1 MATSLPSLASL
12 RAFEATARHS
22 SVTKAAQE
30 LNVTPGAVSLQ
41 VRELEQTLGVTLFER
56 RPRQLVLTE
65 DGSTYFATL
74 RRAFRMMREA
84 TEELTARKRAPV
96 LTVSCTP
103 TFAAQWLVPR
113 IGTFELQVP
122 GIDVRISTTNR
133 LTDFNTDGVDI
144 AIRHGLGR
152 YDGLVSERLIDDD
165 PVPVLHPA
173 LRARNPLDTPGDL
186 AAHVLLHDV
195 HRQDW
200 RLWLDAAG
208 ADGVD
213 AGRGPVFVNSNGAI
227 EAAKAGDGVALVRL
241 SLVTR
246 ELAEGVLE
254 APFPEGVMT
263 GLAYHLVYPPAA
275 LDRPP
280 VTAFRAWIIE
290 QARAE
295 QGVGNAATKRPPQPA
310 LKAVR

>member
-1 MATSLPSLASL
+1 MATFLPSLASL
-12 RAFEATARHS
+12 RAFEATARHL
-22 SVTKAAQE
+22 SVTKAAHE
-30 LNVTPGAVSLQ
+30 LSVTPGAVSLQ

-65 DGSTYFATL
+65 DGSSYFWTL

-113 IGTFELQVP
+113 IGAFEQQVP

-133 LTDFNTDGVDI
+133 LTDFENDGVDV

-173 LRARNPLDTPGDL
+173 LKQKRPLDTPADL

-208 ADGVD
+208 ADHVD
-213 AGRGPVFVNSNGAI
+213 PGRGPVFVNSNGAI

-241 SLVTR
+241 SLVMR
-246 ELAEGVLE
+246 ELAEGVLV

-280 VTAFRAWIIE
+280 VAAFRAWIIGE
-290 QARAE
+290 ARAE
-295 QGVGNAATKRPPQPA
+295 QISEHLAVKTPKKPT
-310 LKAVR
+310 LKAVQ

>member
-84 TEELTARKRAPV
+84 TEELTASKRAPV

-113 IGTFELQVP
+113 IGAFELQVP

-133 LTDFNTDGVDI
+133 LTDFNSDGVDI

-173 LRARNPLDTPGDL
+173 LRARNPLDMPGDL

-246 ELAEGVLE
+246 ELAEGVLK

-280 VTAFRAWIIE
+280 VTSFRAWIIE

-295 QGVGNAATKRPPQPA
+295 QGAGDAATERPPRPA

>member
-1 MATSLPSLASL
+1 MSTQLPSLASL
-12 RAFEATARHS
+12 RAFEATARHL
-22 SVTKAAQE
+22 SVTNAARE

-65 DGSTYFATL
+65 DGASYFATL
-74 RRAFRMMREA
+74 RRAFRLMREA
-84 TEELTARKRAPV
+84 TEELLARKRAPM

-113 IGTFELQVP
+113 IGLFEQVMP
-122 GIDVRISTTNR
+122 GVDVRISTSNR
-133 LTDFNTDGVDI
+133 LTDFRSDGVDV

-152 YDGLVSERLIDDD
+152 YEGLASERLIDDD
-165 PVPVLHPA
+165 PVPVIHPA
-173 LRARNPLDTPGDL
+173 LRQKQPLDTPGDL
-186 AAHVLLHDV
+186 AHHSLLHDV

-208 ADGVD
+208 AEGVD
-213 AGRGPVFVNSNGAI
+213 AARGPVFLNSNGAI
-227 EAAKAGDGVALVRL
+227 DAAKAGDGVALVRL
-241 SLVTR
+241 SLVAR
-246 ELAEGVLE
+246 EVADGVLV

-275 LDRPP
+275 LDRPS
-280 VTAFRAWIIE
+280 VVAFRAWILE
-290 QARAE
+290 QARA
-295 QGVGNAATKRPPQPA
+295 RSLDDPA
-310 LKAVR
+310 SPSLKVMS

>member
-1 MATSLPSLASL
+1 MSTYLPSLASL
-12 RAFEATARHS
+12 RAFEATARHL

-41 VRELEQTLGVTLFER
+41 VRELEQALAVTLFER
-56 RPRQLVLTE
+56 RPRQLALTE
-65 DGSTYFATL
+65 DGSTYFTTL

-113 IGTFELQVP
+113 IGAFELQVP

-133 LTDFNTDGVDI
+133 LTDFNSDGVDI

-173 LRARNPLDTPGDL
+173 LRARNPLDMPGEL

-295 QGVGNAATKRPPQPA
+295 QGVGNAATKRPPRPA

>member
-1 MATSLPSLASL
+1 MSTYLPSLASL
-12 RAFEATARHS
+12 RAFEATARHL

-30 LNVTPGAVSLQ
+30 LKVTPGAVSLQ
-41 VRELEQTLGVTLFER
+41 VRELEQALAVTLFER
-56 RPRQLVLTE
+56 RPRQLALTE
-65 DGSTYFATL
+65 DGSTYFTTL

-113 IGTFELQVP
+113 IGAFELQVP

-133 LTDFNTDGVDI
+133 LTDFNSDGVDI

-173 LRARNPLDTPGDL
+173 LRARNPLDMPGDL

-295 QGVGNAATKRPPQPA
+295 QGVGNAATKRPPRPA

>member
-1 MATSLPSLASL
+1 MSTQLPSLASL
-12 RAFEATARHS
+12 RAFEATARHL
-22 SVTKAAQE
+22 SVTNAARE

-65 DGSTYFATL
+65 DGASYFATL
-74 RRAFRMMREA
+74 RRAFRLMREA
-84 TEELTARKRAPV
+84 TEELLARKRAPM

-113 IGTFELQVP
+113 IGLFEQVMP
-122 GIDVRISTTNR
+122 GVDVRISTSNR
-133 LTDFNTDGVDI
+133 LTDFRSDGVDV

-152 YDGLVSERLIDDD
+152 YEGLASERLIDDD
-165 PVPVLHPA
+165 PVPVIHPA
-173 LRARNPLDTPGDL
+173 LRRKQPLDTPGDL
-186 AAHVLLHDV
+186 AHHSLLHDV

-208 ADGVD
+208 AEGVD
-213 AGRGPVFVNSNGAI
+213 AARGPVFLNSNGAI
-227 EAAKAGDGVALVRL
+227 DAAKAGDGVALVRL
-241 SLVTR
+241 SLVAR
-246 ELAEGVLE
+246 EVADGVLV

-275 LDRPP
+275 LDRPS
-280 VTAFRAWIIE
+280 VVAFRAWILE
-290 QARAE
+290 QARA
-295 QGVGNAATKRPPQPA
+295 RSLDDPA
-310 LKAVR
+310 SPSLKVMS

>member
-1 MATSLPSLASL
+1 MSTYLPSLASL
-12 RAFEATARHS
+12 RAFEATARHL

-113 IGTFELQVP
+113 IGAFELQVP

-133 LTDFNTDGVDI
+133 LTDFNSDGVDI

-213 AGRGPVFVNSNGAI
+213 AGRGPLFVNSNGAI

>member
-1 MATSLPSLASL
+1 MSTSLPSLASL

-30 LNVTPGAVSLQ
+30 LSVTPGAVSLQ

-65 DGSTYFATL
+65 DGSIYFATL

-84 TEELTARKRAPV
+84 TEELMARKRAPV

-113 IGTFELQVP
+113 IGAFEQHLP

-133 LTDFNTDGVDI
+133 LTDFQSDGVDV

-152 YDGLVSERLIDDD
+152 YDGLISERLIDDD

-173 LRARNPLDTPGDL
+173 LRAKRPLDTPGDL
-186 AAHVLLHDV
+186 AGHVLLHDV

-246 ELAEGVLE
+246 ELADHVLE

-290 QARAE
+290 QARVE
-295 QGVGNAATKRPPQPA
+295 QGGGDAASLHSPRPA
-310 LKAVR
+310 LKAVQ